1 MEIQVRIKRL
11 AITAILLCSCCLAS
25 FAQQTVSG
33 SVTDVMG
40 QGLPG
45 VSVIGMSS
53 GRTEGT
59 VTDEKG
65 RYTIVIDNG
74 TSLTYSSIGYVTKTV
89 GVGTRGV
96 LNVILEEDIEMIE
109 ESVVVGFATQKK
121 INLTGSVTT
130 VNSDQ
135 LETVPV
141 RNAVLALQGQV
152 PGLAIKQVSGQLYNK
167 NPTMTLRGQGT
178 IGAGSSGGVLV
189 LIDGMEG
196 DLYSINPQDIDNI
209 SVLKDAAAS
218 SIYGSRA
225 PFGVIL
231 VTTKKGK
238 EGKMSVNYNNSFR
251 FNTPINLPSSA
262 DSYSWALYFNEA
274 ANNDGN
280 ADDISA
286 ARLQRIKDY
295 QDGIISYSTIPVG
308 NQWGTAYTE
317 GNDNIDYYDVFYKD
331 VSFSQEHNLSLSGG
345 NSKIN
350 YYVSGNYLKENG
362 LFTFEGADLDGL
374 QRFNVFGKVEARPFD
389 FLTISY
395 NTRLIRED
403 YHEPTVL
410 SDDILWYFGQYL
422 WPVAPL
428 YDPNGN
434 LFNDLALRFSRG
446 GQRTIS
452 NTTSAHQFNLILEP
466 VKGWRIVGDINYRY
480 RSYFNQIVD
489 KEVWQT
495 CVDGVSKGS
504 SWDYHTGVANDDGRN
519 QYTNVNA
526 YTDYSNTIA
535 GHYFKVMAGMQMEMY
550 HVNTTYARKEGLI
563 VPDIPSIDTTTG
575 LFGGEKVSP
584 VVSGSSGSWRTL
596 GFFGRI
602 NYNYKERY
610 LLEANLRYDGSSRF
624 AADKRWGLFPSV
636 SLGWNIAKERWF
648 EPATPYV
655 NTLKLR
661 LSYGSLGNQNTT
673 SYYPTYEL
681 MGFANSAGGW
691 LINGTKPNI
700 AWPASL
706 ISSSL
711 TWEKVKSW
719 NLGLDFAAFNG
730 RLSGSLEGFIRR
742 TEDMIGPADELPVI
756 LGTAVPYTN
765 NTDLESRGFEFEIAW
780 NDRAFGELDYGIRF
794 VLSDA
799 VTKITRYSNPSK
811 TLGTYYEG
819 MTLGD
824 FYGFETIGIARTDEE
839 MLEHLITLPNGGQN
853 ALGSNW
859 RAGDIMYAD
868 LNGDGKIDSGSWT
881 TDDHGDLK
889 IIGNST
895 PRFNF
900 GLDIN
905 LAWKGID
912 LRVFLQGVG
921 KRDYFQ
927 KGKYFFGSC
936 GWSKWGTMVLKQH
949 LDYFRDDPD
958 NPLGLN
964 LDSYYPRPYLDT
976 EKNVQYQTRYVQNAA
991 YVRLKNLQLGYT
1003 FPQKLTRKIGVQ
1015 NLRLYLSGENLA
1027 TLTSM
1032 TDLFDPETI
1041 GENETGNVYPL
1052 SRTYSFGLSITF

>member
-1 MEIQVRIKRL
+1 MAAAA
-11 AITAILLCSCCLAS
+11 AISLTLGSFVS
-25 FAQQTVSG
+25 FAQHPVSG
-33 SVTDVMG
+33 VVRDALEQS
-40 QGLPG
+40 LPG
-45 VSVIGMSS
+45 VSVTGVLNAKV
-53 GRTEGT
+53 TGT
-59 VTDEKG
+59 VTDRDG
-65 RYTIVIDNG
+65 RYSIIVDDDSKLTFDSMGYISQTVELNGRSEIVI
-74 TSLTYSSIGYVTKTV
+74 T
-89 GVGTRGV
+89 
-96 LNVILEEDIEMIE
+96 LEDDIKRIE

-121 INLTGSVTT
+121 VNLTGSVATLG
-130 VNSDQ
+130 SDK

-141 RNAVLALQGQV
+141 GNAVLALQGQV
-152 PGLAIKQVSGQLYNK
+152 SGLAIKQVSGQLYNK
-167 NPTMTLRGQGT
+167 NPTMNIRGQGT
-178 IGAGSSGGVLV
+178 IGQGSSSGVLV

-196 DLYSINPQDIDNI
+196 DLYSINTQDIENI

-231 VTTKKGK
+231 ITTKKGK
-238 EGKMSVNYNNSFR
+238 EGKVSVNYNNSFR
-251 FNTPINLPSSA
+251 FSTPLNLPSSA

-295 QDGIISYSTIPVG
+295 QDGVISYNTIPVG

-331 VSFSQEHNLSLSGG
+331 VSFSQEHNLSVSGG
-345 NSKIN
+345 TSKIN
-350 YYVSGNYLKENG
+350 YYVSANYLKENG
-362 LFTFEGADLDGL
+362 MFTFEGADLDGL
-374 QRFNVFGKVEARPFD
+374 QRMNVYGKVEANPFD
-389 FLTISY
+389 FLKIGYS
-395 NTRLIRED
+395 TRLIREN

-410 SDDILWYFGQYL
+410 SDDILWHFGQYL

-452 NTTSAHQFNLILEP
+452 NTSSIHQFNLVLEP
-466 VKGWRIVGDINYRY
+466 VKGWRIVGDVNYRY
-480 RSYFNQIVD
+480 RSYFNQVVD
-489 KEVWQT
+489 KQVWQT
-495 CVDGVSKGS
+495 CVDGVTKGS
-504 SWDYHTGVANDDGRN
+504 TWDDHTGVANDVGRN

-526 YTDYSNTIA
+526 YTDYENTIS

-550 HVNTTYARKEGLI
+550 HVNSTYAKKEGLI
-563 VPDIPSIDTTTG
+563 VPEIPSIDTTNG
-575 LFGGEKVSP
+575 LFNGEKVSP
-584 VVSGSSGSWRTL
+584 VVGGGSGSWRTL

-602 NYNYKERY
+602 NYNYLERY
-610 LLEANLRYDGSSRF
+610 LFEANLRYDGSSRF

-636 SLGWNIAKERWF
+636 SLGWNIAKENWF
-648 EPATPYV
+648 RPAAAYV

-661 LSYGSLGNQNTT
+661 LSYGSLGNQNTS

-681 MGFANSAGGW
+681 MGFANSQGQW

-719 NLGLDFAAFNG
+719 NLGLDFAAFDN
-730 RLSGSLEGFIRR
+730 RLYGSVEGFIRR

-765 NTDLESRGFEFEIAW
+765 NTDLESRGFEFEIGW
-780 NDRAFGELDYGIRF
+780 KDRAFGELDYGVRF

-824 FYGFETIGIARTDEE
+824 FYGFETIGIAKTDEE

-859 RAGDIMYAD
+859 QAGDIMYAD
-868 LNGDGKIDSGSWT
+868 VNNDGKIDTGKWT

-889 IIGNST
+889 VIGNST
-895 PRFNF
+895 PRYNF
-900 GLDIN
+900 GLDLN

-927 KGKYFFGSC
+927 QGKYFFGSC

-949 LDYFRDDPD
+949 LDYFRDDPES
-958 NPLGLN
+958 PLGLN
-964 LDSYYPRPYLDT
+964 MDSYYPRPYLDT
-976 EKNVQYQTRYVQNAA
+976 EKNVQWQTKYVQNAA
-991 YVRLKNLQLGYT
+991 YIRLKNLQLGYT
-1003 FPQKLTRKIGVQ
+1003 IPQKFTKKIGIQ
-1015 NLRLYLSGENLA
+1015 NLRLYFSGENLA

-1052 SRTYSFGLSITF
+1052 SRTYSFGLSVTF